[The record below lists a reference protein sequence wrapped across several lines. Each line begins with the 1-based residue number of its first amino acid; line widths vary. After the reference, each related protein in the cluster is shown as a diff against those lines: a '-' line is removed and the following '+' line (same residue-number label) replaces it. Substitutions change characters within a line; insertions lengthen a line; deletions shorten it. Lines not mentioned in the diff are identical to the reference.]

1 MNDFKNRLQQIK
13 TIQDNLAKECEAVLN
28 EYESHDLIQE
38 NQMLRRD
45 YDDYKLRVGELKQ
58 KQKELEGEN
67 SHLRSAIKE
76 QILDEKLNMLKVSQ
90 EKLNTYFR
98 STTQP
103 AYNKLYA
110 FEQESRQEVDRLVAR
125 TTKNLQEEKQEILTK
140 LEQISAELNTK
151 VILRLELLDLK
162 EKEMLHGI
170 SEAYDQFSKEEIT
183 EEVIQKRAKQ
193 NQLEMKIG
201 LNWINKLGILLI
213 IFGVGAAFKHSYSH
227 WLNDYFKG
235 ILFFILGG
243 LMLAGGEYLN
253 RRNKQTF
260 ALGVIGGGIAIL
272 YGSIFFSYFLLEII
286 ELPVALLLSVLVT
299 LIAIV
304 LSLRYNSRTVC
315 SFGLVGGYFPL
326 YSYIIAFD
334 LHGSAVFVAMGYLV
348 LLTLSI
354 LIISFHKQWNV
365 VHYISFLLNI
375 PSMIVLIVLSSND
388 IVNMG
393 YSAVTFLIYLG
404 ITLGYSFKHK
414 VSLRKLDVALLAINT
429 TVSCTVLYYLF
440 DELGLNSYRGLLALI
455 FSLIY
460 LGLARFMEKIM
471 KHEKQTLLLFYGTS
485 LTFAILIIPFQF
497 GVQWLSLG
505 WLIEA
510 IILMAFGH
518 SARIKSLEKSGWLV
532 FLLCLSVFYIEVF
545 WIVTG
550 DWNPADS
557 FNLKYTSVM
566 LGMLLVTIY
575 CLLNQK
581 KLGAQS
587 GVFRNFSEKL
597 TNYKY
602 FTLANLWIYLIYES
616 MHLYHQFV
624 PESFKQYHFYE
635 VMVLAFISIGLAY
648 ALTKVMLLYD
658 RIVKYYGLFLY
669 TVGCLIGLY
678 VTIEIPLLN
687 ENMARNSYPEYL
699 ALGILIAFNALVFFS
714 GRGLLIAFIRQQ
726 YKNIELYPM
735 ILAIYLLGISAAFLN
750 VQLQFNDVGFIS
762 SIVYLGL
769 AISYILYGFRKK
781 YVFIRRF
788 GLALTLLSTGKL
800 FLFDLAY
807 LAEGSKIMA
816 YFCFGIALLGI
827 SFIYQR
833 VSNKLEGFPL
843 GTKE

>member
-1 MNDFKNRLQQIK
+1 MNDFKKRLQHMK
-13 TIQDNLAKECEAVLN
+13 TVQDNLAKEYEAVLN

-38 NQMLRRD
+38 NQTLRRD
-45 YDDYKLRVGELKQ
+45 YEEYKLRVGELKQ
-58 KQKELEGEN
+58 KQKEIEAEN
-67 SHLRSAIKE
+67 AHLRSAIKD
-76 QILDEKLNMLKVSQ
+76 QIVDEKLNILKVSQ

-98 STTQP
+98 SATQP

-110 FEQESRQEVDRLVAR
+110 LEQESRQEVDRLVAR
-125 TTKNLQEEKQEILTK
+125 TTKNLQEEKQEILAK
-140 LEQISAELNTK
+140 LEQISAELNAK
-151 VILRLELLDLK
+151 VILHIELLDLK
-162 EKEMLHGI
+162 EKDMLHGV
-170 SEAYDQFSKEEIT
+170 SEGYDQLSKEEIT

-227 WLNDYFKG
+227 FLNDYFKG
-235 ILFFILGG
+235 IMFFVLGG
-243 LMLAGGEYLN
+243 LMLAGGEYLY
-253 RRNKQTF
+253 RKNKQTF

-286 ELPVALLLSVLVT
+286 EMPAALLLSVLVT
-299 LIAIV
+299 LLAIV
-304 LSLRYNSRTVC
+304 LSLRYDSRTVC

-334 LHGSAVFVAMGYLV
+334 LQGAAVYAAMGYLV

-354 LIISFHKQWNV
+354 LIVSFRKKWNV

-375 PSMIVLIVLSSND
+375 PSMIVLILLSSSD
-388 IVNMG
+388 TVNMG
-393 YSAVTFLIYLG
+393 YAAVTFIIYLG

-414 VSLRKLDVALLAINT
+414 VSLSKLDVALLAINT
-429 TVSCTVLYYLF
+429 TVSCIVLYYLF
-440 DELGLNSYRGLLALI
+440 DELELTEYRGLLALA

-460 LGLARFMEKIM
+460 LLLARFMVRIM

-497 GVQWLSLG
+497 GVHWLSLG

-510 IILMAFGH
+510 LILMAFGH
-518 SARIKSLEKSGWLV
+518 SVRIKSLEKSGWMV
-532 FLLCLSVFYIEVF
+532 FLLCLGAFYIEVLA
-545 WIVTG
+545 IVTG
-550 DWNPADS
+550 DWNPTDF
-557 FNLKYTSVM
+557 FNLKYTSIM
-566 LGMLLVTIY
+566 LGLLLVMIY
-575 CLLNQK
+575 YLLSQK
-581 KLGAQS
+581 KLGAHS

-597 TNYKY
+597 TTFKY

-616 MHLYHQFV
+616 MHFYHQFI
-624 PESFKQYHFYE
+624 PQQYELYHFYE

-648 ALTKVMLLYD
+648 ALTKAMLLYD
-658 RIVKYYGLFLY
+658 RIVKYYALFLY
-669 TVGCLIGLY
+669 SVGCLIGLY
-678 VTIEIPLLN
+678 VTVKMPLLN
-687 ENMARNSYPEYL
+687 DDMAQNSYMEYL
-699 ALGILIAFNALVFFS
+699 ALGILIAFNGIVFFS

-726 YKNIELYPM
+726 YKNIELYPF

-750 VQLQFNDVGFIS
+750 VQLQLGDVGFIS

-769 AISYILYGFRKK
+769 AISYILYGFRKR
-781 YVFIRRF
+781 YVYIRRL

-800 FLFDLAY
+800 FLIDLAY
-807 LAEGSKIMA
+807 LAEGSKILA
-816 YFCFGIALLGI
+816 YFCFGVALLGI

-833 VSNKLEGFPL
+833 VSNKLEELPL
-843 GTKE
+843 GAKK